1 MAARA
6 AFNARFENEVDP
18 ERTLP
23 VAERARRAESAR
35 RAHMSRLALA
45 SSKARRARKKG
56 PAPGEPGADHI
67 SMATTTARRGDH
79 EPG

>member
-6 AFNARFENEVDP
+6 AFIARFEKEVDP

-56 PAPGEPGADHI
+56 PAPVEPGADRI
-67 SMATTTARRGDH
+67 SRTAITAKRGDR
-79 EPG
+79 ESG